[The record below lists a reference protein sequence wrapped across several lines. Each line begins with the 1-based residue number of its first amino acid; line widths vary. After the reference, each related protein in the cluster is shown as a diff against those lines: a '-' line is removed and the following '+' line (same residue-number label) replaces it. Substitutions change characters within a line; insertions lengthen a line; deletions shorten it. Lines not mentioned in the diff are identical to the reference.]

1 VSRKAPLAGNYT
13 EIRVERVHAD
23 VVVLRYQ
30 RWNTIFRHPPV
41 RTDVSSEA
49 SRPTMQGEYNSPETP
64 LGIWLVSIL
73 GFFGA
78 LVGLVTGIG
87 LLAVSDVHVAVSVA
101 LVVLALAQAITM
113 LALVGLTPW
122 AWYATVVLY
131 TVQAGVSVVYDE
143 FGGLVISLV
152 VVAYVATRREL
163 FRT

>member
-1 VSRKAPLAGNYT
+1 
-13 EIRVERVHAD
+13 
-23 VVVLRYQ
+23 
-30 RWNTIFRHPPV
+30 
-41 RTDVSSEA
+41 
-49 SRPTMQGEYNSPETP
+49 MQGEYNSPETP

-78 LVGLVTGIG
+78 LVGLVAGIG